1 MQATNK
7 SDATQVYE
15 NTVRASKV
23 GIKDT
28 FKYLLKPLT
37 IFSYHY
43 FVEGIRAV
51 QLDGPT
57 KQLDK
62 LTNLSYEETI
72 KVMENCQKDG
82 IKVVATERNLST
94 ANNEFGK
101 KKSMYQQRRLTKYTR
116 RIKQL
121 SNFKEKYPKIS
132 KVLHINNIIKTNKD
146 KQREQVKHHKE
157 KRYNIYFNKSKVGY
171 FADRIADIIEL
182 RTGISKKLF
191 NKETQV
197 AIEQIR
203 KDGINLNSQ
212 QLKDLSDKF
221 KLHELGNVEISTFT
235 KDYCVHEISF
245 KSFLNMQDD
254 LEVADIPYAV
264 KTIYNDDNTQT
275 VEIYFENKH
284 LERYSELGFNNI
296 GQIHVYG
303 NNNKNL
309 QWDIKS
315 QDELVSFTTKTG
327 TQELQT
333 YQILSGKNYIMKRE
347 ENNCVW
353 TVLKDDLKDLAEKE
367 KKRDVVNED
376 LENLHIFEELEKDA
390 NTSPIISENLK
401 EINVDFD
408 NDNEIEKAGE

>member
-1 MQATNK
+1 
-7 SDATQVYE
+7 
-15 NTVRASKV
+15 
-23 GIKDT
+23 
-28 FKYLLKPLT
+28 
-37 IFSYHY
+37 
-43 FVEGIRAV
+43 
-51 QLDGPT
+51 
-57 KQLDK
+57 
-62 LTNLSYEETI
+62 
-72 KVMENCQKDG
+72 
-82 IKVVATERNLST
+82 
-94 ANNEFGK
+94 
-101 KKSMYQQRRLTKYTR
+101 MYQQRRLTKCTR

-132 KVLHINNIIKTNKD
+132 KVLHINKIIKTNKD
-146 KQREQVKHHKE
+146 KQREQVKHRKE
-157 KRYNIYFNKSKVGY
+157 KRYNIYLNKSKVGY

-191 NKETQV
+191 NKETQA

-408 NDNEIEKAGE
+408 NEIEKAGE